1 MNGSDI
7 QGYDQLPTDAYVQN
21 VLFIAASMK
30 DALCLISAG
39 YYAIAPQSE
48 SVRISLETIQELKSR
63 FKSIYILYDLD
74 KAGEKNSIKHSELYN
89 IPYLTLPTI
98 YYQSSVDT
106 NTAPDT
112 TTLRTCKDVAD
123 CREHLTTS
131 DFDRLI
137 ESMLETACCTV
148 N

>member
-1 MNGSDI
+1 
-7 QGYDQLPTDAYVQN
+7 
-21 VLFIAASMK
+21 MK

-39 YYAIAPQSE
+39 YCAIAPQSE

-98 YYQSSVDT
+98 YYQSSASRIDSTSVNT
-106 NTAPDT
+106 NTALDT